1 MSQLP
6 STGTKAENGGGN
18 PGPRARGLAVLK
30 RRDFY
35 VFYIL
40 LCLLAF
46 CSLFYY
52 FGELADFHAWEPLR
66 RGFFYGTHD
75 VHRLLFLAPIIY
87 AGHFYRVKG
96 AVIVSLLAFAIFVP
110 RAVLVSPF
118 SDPLLRPVLFTIVAV
133 TIGTLTAMIHN
144 QAERRSFLEALLRSE
159 RDRFW
164 DMLDR
169 MRDGVV
175 VAGPDYTVRF
185 VNPSMVRDFGEGV
198 GRKCYEY
205 LQGIDLPCDETCRL
219 PNVASGATERWE
231 CSLRGGTTFEVV
243 GSPIVDSDGATC
255 SLATFRNITQRKQ
268 LEMELIELNRLK
280 SELLSNVSHELRSP
294 LTSIK
299 GVISSLL
306 QEDIELDHE
315 TRQML
320 LGAVGEETDRLASLV
335 TKLLDMSKLEAGA
348 WKPEKESCRVSDIID
363 EVLERQKWLHK
374 NRAFDTDIEP
384 DLPQVCADYGQ
395 IRQVLTNLVENAA
408 AYSDETTPIAV
419 QASSVDN
426 EMRVC
431 VSDQGVGIPQED
443 LEKVFEKFYRGTQ
456 RRTKPGGT
464 GLGLAI
470 CQAIVLAHGGRIWA
484 ESELGRGSTFCFTL
498 PVALPPS
505 EVRD

>member
-6 STGTKAENGGGN
+6 VAGMKAENGGVN
-18 PGPRARGLAVLK
+18 SRPKPRGFAVLK
-30 RRDFY
+30 SRDFY
-35 VFYIL
+35 VFYLL

-52 FGELADFHAWEPLR
+52 FGELVDLAGWQPLHR
-66 RGFFYGTHD
+66 AFFYGVHD
-75 VHRLLFLAPIIY
+75 VHRMLFLAPIIY

-118 SDPLLRPVLFTIVAV
+118 ADPLLRPVLFTIIAV
-133 TIGTLTAMIHN
+133 TIGTLTGIIRN
-144 QAERRSFLEALLRSE
+144 QSERRSLLEALLRSE

-164 DMLDR
+164 GMLDR

-205 LQGIDLPCDETCRL
+205 LQGLDLPCDETCKMS
-219 PNVASGATERWE
+219 NVASGATESWE
-231 CSLRGGTTFEVV
+231 CSLRGGMTYEIV
-243 GSPIVDSDGATC
+243 GSPIVDSDGVTC
-255 SLATFRNITQRKQ
+255 ALATFRNITQRKQ

-299 GVISSLL
+299 GIISSLL

-320 LGAVGEETDRLASLV
+320 LGGVGEETDRLASLV
-335 TKLLDMSKLEAGA
+335 TKLLDMSKLEAGV

-363 EVLERQKWLHK
+363 EVLERQKWVHK
-374 NRAFDTDIEP
+374 NRAFDTNIEA
-384 DLPQVCADYGQ
+384 DLPQVFADYGQ
-395 IRQVLTNLVENAA
+395 VRQVLTNLVENAA
-408 AYSDETTPIAV
+408 AYSDETTRIAV
-419 QASSVDN
+419 QASSDDSGI
-426 EMRVC
+426 RVC
-431 VSDQGVGIPQED
+431 VSDEGVGIPEEE
-443 LEKVFEKFYRGTQ
+443 LEKVFEKFYRGSQ

-498 PVALPPS
+498 PVTPPPS
-505 EVRD
+505 EGQD